1 MSAQPQRSLYTRART
16 PPSAHPAPN
25 NVGVVL
31 LVLMVL
37 AIIAALALVGPDVV
51 SEVRR
56 MVDCM
61 NTPEQAIC

>member
-1 MSAQPQRSLYTRART
+1 VSGEPQPSLYTRART
-16 PPSAHPAPN
+16 PQAKHPAPN

-31 LVLMVL
+31 LVMMML
-37 AIIAALALVGPDVV
+37 AIISAVALVAADVV
-51 SEVRR
+51 GETRR